1 MKIKVLALSAVAA
14 FMVACGGG
22 STPEDVAKNFHEAL
36 TAQEWDKAKDLA
48 TESGKKNIDQAK
60 EFSESMG
67 ALGGEKPAKP
77 EIEEVKCDTKENES
91 TCTCKEKGG
100 KETKYTLK
108 KEGDKWL
115 VDYSKLGNMGGETP
129 TEETTPVEEPAMDET
144 APVEETEA
152 PVEE

>member
-22 STPEDVAKNFHEAL
+22 STPEDVAKNFHVAL
-36 TAQEWDKAKDLA
+36 TAQEWDNAKNLA
-48 TESGKKNIDQAK
+48 TEKGKEQVEAAK
-60 EFSESMG
+60 GMAESMG

-77 EIEEVKCDTKENES
+77 EIEEVKCDTKENTSE
-91 TCTCKEKGG
+91 CTCKEKGG

-115 VDYSKLGNMGGETP
+115 VDYNKLGNMGGE
-129 TEETTPVEEPAMDET
+129 EPVMEEPA
-144 APVEETEA
+144 VEET
-152 PVEE
+152 PVDTAASAEVTVE